1 MSNYYMSAQQR
12 KALNESMNRQ
22 IAQSYERLMDLCN
35 ERFDENHPDPK
46 LASLNKR
53 LNAAAIEV
61 EDLILSIWDTE
72 EQALAE
78 ARQFLSQFTEVNED
92 DNLSDL
98 QEFFRENR
106 IADFCISFHILPVG
120 DV

>member
-1 MSNYYMSAQQR
+1 MSISCCVLQT
-12 KALNESMNRQ
+12 KIFGHS
-22 IAQSYERLMDLCN
+22 
-35 ERFDENHPDPK
+35 DEDFGEFSN
-46 LASLNKR
+46 
-53 LNAAAIEV
+53 V
-61 EDLILSIWDTE
+61 TVWDTE

>member
-1 MSNYYMSAQQR
+1 MIVIRIIDEHQKAEGANMSISCCVLQT
-12 KALNESMNRQ
+12 KIFGHS
-22 IAQSYERLMDLCN
+22 
-35 ERFDENHPDPK
+35 DEDFGEFSN
-46 LASLNKR
+46 
-53 LNAAAIEV
+53 V
-61 EDLILSIWDTE
+61 TVWDTE

-106 IADFCISFHILPVG
+106 IADFCISFHRLPVG
-120 DV
+120 GEQ